1 MARIG
6 QGAEKMLI
14 PLGMLGVFGLG
25 LAGWSAYVGRKAEE
39 MVPADGKFAD
49 VPGARLHYVDLN
61 PEAEGPAIVMLHGLM
76 GQLRNFS
83 HSLAGLLATDHRV
96 ILVDRPGWGHSQL
109 DGARPGIVAQAGMVA
124 ALIEQLGLEKPLLVG
139 HSMGGAV
146 SLAVALDRPDLVR
159 GLALI
164 APLTQVVETVP
175 APFKGLLAPLALRP
189 LLAWTVAVPVGLR
202 TGSATAAAIF
212 APDPVPADFTLAG
225 GGALAVRPK
234 SYMAGSFEIRAAPA
248 EMAGLVARYASL
260 RVPVAILYGRE
271 DKVLDPQRNGEKTAA
286 EIPGATLELIAG
298 GHMLPVTHAGET
310 EAWLR
315 RVLAGNA
322 QATGGALTDTV

>member
-1 MARIG
+1 
-6 QGAEKMLI
+6 MLI
-14 PLGMLGVFGLG
+14 PLGLVGVFGLG

-39 MVPADGKFAD
+39 TVPADGKFAD
-49 VPGARLHYVDLN
+49 VPGAHLHYVELN
-61 PEAEGPAIVMLHGLM
+61 PEAEGPAIVMIHGLM

-109 DGARPGIVAQAGMVA
+109 AGPRPGIAAQATMIA
-124 ALIEQLGLEKPLLVG
+124 ALIEQLALDRPLLVG

-146 SLAVALDRPDLVR
+146 SLALALDRPEMVR

-164 APLTQVVETVP
+164 APLTQVVDTVP

-202 TGSATAAAIF
+202 SGPATAAAIF
-212 APDPVPADFTLAG
+212 APDPVPADFALAG
-225 GGALAVRPK
+225 GGALALRPK
-234 SYMAGSFEIRAAPA
+234 SYMAGSFEVRAAPA
-248 EMAGLVARYASL
+248 EMTGLVARYSEI
-260 RVPVAILYGRE
+260 RVPVAILYGR
-271 DKVLDPQRNGEKTAA
+271 DDAVLDPQLNGEKTAA
-286 EIPGATLELIAG
+286 EIPGATIELIEG
-298 GHMLPVTHAGET
+298 GHMLPVTHAQAT

-315 RVLAGNA
+315 RVL

>member
-1 MARIG
+1 
-6 QGAEKMLI
+6 MLI
-14 PLGMLGVFGLG
+14 PLGLLGVLVLA

-39 MVPADGKFAD
+39 MVPAEGAFAA

-61 PEAEGPAIVMLHGLM
+61 PEAGGPAIVMVHGLM

-83 HSLAGLLATDHRV
+83 HSLAGRLAADHRV
-96 ILVDRPGWGHSQL
+96 ILVDRPGWGHSLL
-109 DGARPGIVAQAGMVA
+109 DGPRPGIAAQAGMIA
-124 ALIEQLGLEKPLLVG
+124 ALIEQLGLDRPLLVG

-146 SLAVALDRPDLVR
+146 SLALGLDRPELVR

-175 APFKGLLAPLALRP
+175 PPFKGLLAPPALRP

-202 TGSATAAAIF
+202 KGPETAAAIF
-212 APDPVPADFTLAG
+212 APDPVPADFALAG
-225 GGALAVRPK
+225 GGALALRPK

-248 EMAGLVARYASL
+248 EMAALVPHYGEM
-260 RVPVAILYGRE
+260 RVPVAILYGRA
-271 DKVLDPQRNGEKTAA
+271 DAVLDPALNGEKTAA
-286 EIPGATLELIAG
+286 EIPGATLELIEG
-298 GHMLPVTHAGET
+298 SHMLPVTHAGAT

-315 RVLAGNA
+315 RVLAA
-322 QATGGALTDTV
+322 